1 MGTSCFPLRSSNRVL
16 GGLSNQLQRDPKR
29 GVGTSAEGFLFTH
42 PKKEKKGEEREDLQK
57 RRGPGGVSWEDP
69 RVGVRRKCGAERLE
83 ESCWSRKGVG
93 EGAACLG
100 GEKRSEEEKP
110 RVKFRWD
117 GEAEGTARAAR
128 QP

>member
-1 MGTSCFPLRSSNRVL
+1 MSSGGFQISFSVTRREVWAHLRKVFCL
-16 GGLSNQLQRDPKR
+16 LIL
-29 GVGTSAEGFLFTH
+29 
-42 PKKEKKGEEREDLQK
+42 KKKKGEEREDLQK

-83 ESCWSRKGVG
+83 ESCWSRKGLG
-93 EGAACLG
+93 EGAACLS

-128 QP
+128 RP